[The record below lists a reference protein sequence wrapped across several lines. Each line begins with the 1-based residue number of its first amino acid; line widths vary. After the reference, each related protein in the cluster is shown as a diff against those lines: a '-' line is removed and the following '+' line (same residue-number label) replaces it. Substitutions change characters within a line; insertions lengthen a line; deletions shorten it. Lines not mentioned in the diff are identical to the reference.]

1 MLTGAYGRPPWIA
14 LTLAFSFG
22 FYGLATTVPLML
34 FGAAAVR
41 IPLTTI
47 GLMQYLAPIIQF
59 AIGVGIRHEDMPAS
73 RWAGFTLVWIAVM
86 VFTWDSLRARR
97 LMPVTVRA

>member
-1 MLTGAYGRPPWIA
+1 
-14 LTLAFSFG
+14 
-22 FYGLATTVPLML
+22 ML

-47 GLMQYLAPIIQF
+47 GLLQYVAPIIQF
-59 AIGVGIRHEDMPAS
+59 VIGVAIRHEAMPAA
-73 RWAGFTLVWIAVM
+73 RWAGFVLVWAAVI

-97 LMPVTVRA
+97 LALVTVRA